1 MEESEKDCSR
11 GRIPLSMRFSVIIPL
26 YNKAPYI
33 QKALE
38 SVFAQSF
45 KDFELVV
52 VDDGSRDDSYRIAKE
67 ILERTPVEYQLIHQ
81 ENAGVSTARN
91 NGVAA
96 SHGDY
101 LCFLDAD
108 DWWAPTFLEKMD
120 YLIRDYPDA
129 GIYGTNYYYVK
140 NGRQRVCVT
149 TAETGYINYCQV
161 YAEKL
166 QMPLWTGAVCVPRI
180 IFEEMGGFRPH
191 LKLGEDFDLWIK
203 IALKYKV
210 AFLNEPHSYYSQD
223 SDATWRLVGKLHNPK
238 THMLWNLEYLEEE
251 EKTNPDYK
259 RLIDNLRTYS
269 LLPYYLSKQYR
280 DEAKQELAKVDWDS
294 QPREV
299 RSKYNKPIPVLKLE
313 RAFMRCGSAVKQW
326 VIKHKK

>member
-1 MEESEKDCSR
+1 MK
-11 GRIPLSMRFSVIIPL
+11 MRFSVIIPL
-26 YNKAPYI
+26 YNKAPYV

-38 SVFAQSF
+38 SVLAQTFQSF
-45 KDFELVV
+45 ELIV
-52 VDDGSRDDSYRIAKE
+52 VDDGSKDSSYETAQK
-67 ILERTPVEYQLIHQ
+67 ILARSKVNCQLIHQ

-91 NGVAA
+91 NGVFA

-108 DWWAPTFLEKMD
+108 DWWDSVFLEKMD
-120 YLIRDYPDA
+120 RFIKSYPEA

-166 QMPLWTGAVCVPRI
+166 QMPLWTGAVCVPRTV
-180 IFEEMGGFRPH
+180 FDEMGGFRPH

-210 AFLNEPHSYYSQD
+210 AFLNEPYSYYFQD
-223 SDATWRLVGKLHNPK
+223 SDITWRLVGKLHNPQG
-238 THMLWNLEYLEEE
+238 HMLWNLGYLIEE

-259 RLIDNLRTYS
+259 SLIDSLRTYS
-269 LLPYYLSKQYR
+269 LLPYYISAQYH
-280 DEAKQELAKVDWDS
+280 DAAKQELAKVDWS
-294 QPREV
+294 KQSPRTQRLYEQPV
-299 RSKYNKPIPVLKLE
+299 FLLKC
-313 RAFMRCGSAVKQW
+313 RQAFLKFGSRVKQW
-326 VIKHKK
+326 LIKHL